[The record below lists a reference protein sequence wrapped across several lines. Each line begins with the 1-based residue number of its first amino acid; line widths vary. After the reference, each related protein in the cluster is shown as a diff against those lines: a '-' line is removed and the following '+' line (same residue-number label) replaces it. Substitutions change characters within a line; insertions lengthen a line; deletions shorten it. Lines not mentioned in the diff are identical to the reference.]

1 MRNALKTVV
10 KVVHRRLVTNTP
22 CHKILVSSSTDIFEN
37 LALEDWLYEKADLEH
52 ESVLLLWRNSSAIVI
67 GRHQN
72 PWVECNIP
80 ECIKQKVDIA
90 RRKSGGGTVYHD
102 EGNLNC
108 SFIKRRE
115 LYNRK
120 ENLEFVIGALKSRWN
135 VDLSLNSREDIVLD
149 GQYKVYCLSTTVT

>member
-1 MRNALKTVV
+1 MKTVV
-10 KVVHRRLVTNTP
+10 KIVHRRLVTNTP

-80 ECIKQKVDIA
+80 ECIKQGVDIA